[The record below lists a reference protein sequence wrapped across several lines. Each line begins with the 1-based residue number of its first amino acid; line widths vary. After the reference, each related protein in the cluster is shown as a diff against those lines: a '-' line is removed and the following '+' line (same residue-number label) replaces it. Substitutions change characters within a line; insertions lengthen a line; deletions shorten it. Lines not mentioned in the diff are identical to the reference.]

1 MSIETTSIE
10 TMSDETM
17 SEQTTS
23 EEATLEDATL
33 EETSEEPM
41 SVEATS
47 IEIERLSNIIEAAL
61 LAFGQPLSID
71 RLMSLFSE
79 DEQVSR
85 QNVREALQLLQQSCE
100 GHGIELVEVGSGFRY
115 QARKDY
121 AKWVSKLWE
130 EKPPR
135 YSRALLETL
144 VLVAYRQ
151 PITRAEI
158 EDIRGVSVSSHI
170 MKTLQERDWVRV
182 VGHKDVP
189 GKPALYATTKA
200 FLDYFNLKSLDEL
213 PSLMEIRDL
222 DKISAEI
229 DRQDQEIASEQAQT
243 GSEAQQL
250 LDSEDEERLF
260 ADGDA
265 DHGDGMED
273 SVDTIVATSVAV
285 SSEPSIE
292 EEIFETEASATDAP
306 ETESTEET
314 LVENTMVVAEA
325 SAEPETMRAPQQEVA
340 TAEPLSD
347 EQTQD
352 SHLQDNHVI
361 LDESATEF
369 DQADSND
376 TFESESSVQSV
387 GIEDHTL
394 ETEQAARVEF
404 PSDQEIDTAD
414 TMESQEE
421 AGEPLSA
428 IIDDDSEQSA
438 NAIEDKEDIEALE
451 ASHRD
456 YDDTA
461 SIEGDSAPLQDVE
474 SEYAETTQMP
484 SEDEPES
491 AQESRFSTAN
501 YGLRAHE
508 QGEHEEQDRE
518 EADYAEEEHDHHS
531 DRLSATESN
540 T

>member
-1 MSIETTSIE
+1 
-10 TMSDETM
+10 
-17 SEQTTS
+17 
-23 EEATLEDATL
+23 
-33 EETSEEPM
+33 
-41 SVEATS
+41 V
-47 IEIERLSNIIEAAL
+47 
-61 LAFGQPLSID
+61 
-71 RLMSLFSE
+71 
-79 DEQVSR
+79 
-85 QNVREALQLLQQSCE
+85 
-100 GHGIELVEVGSGFRY
+100 
-115 QARKDY
+115 
-121 AKWVSKLWE
+121 
-130 EKPPR
+130 
-135 YSRALLETL
+135 
-144 VLVAYRQ
+144 
-151 PITRAEI
+151 
-158 EDIRGVSVSSHI
+158 
-170 MKTLQERDWVRV
+170 
-182 VGHKDVP
+182 
-189 GKPALYATTKA
+189 
-200 FLDYFNLKSLDEL
+200 
-213 PSLMEIRDL
+213 
-222 DKISAEI
+222 
-229 DRQDQEIASEQAQT
+229 
-243 GSEAQQL
+243 
-250 LDSEDEERLF
+250 DS
-260 ADGDA
+260 
-265 DHGDGMED
+265 
-273 SVDTIVATSVAV
+273 SVAV

-387 GIEDHTL
+387 GIEEHTL

-404 PSDQEIDTAD
+404 PSDQKIDTAD
-414 TMESQEE
+414 TMELQEE

-461 SIEGDSAPLQDVE
+461 SIEGNSVPLQDVE
-474 SEYAETTQMP
+474 SEYAETTEMP

-501 YGLRAHE
+501 YGLRAHD
-508 QGEHEEQDRE
+508 QGEQEEQDRE